1 MCVISKLF
9 GAFFTTLFG
18 MVNNAEIG
26 FSHGSYTQCSLFL
39 LQSKGDTEIL
49 RLGPK
54 P

>member
-1 MCVISKLF
+1 
-9 GAFFTTLFG
+9 
-18 MVNNAEIG
+18 MVNDAEIG

-39 LQSKGDTEIL
+39 MQSKGDAEIL